1 MNKKSIASLEA
12 TPEQLLYAKILGWG
26 MYSGLLILFIT
37 FALYVFGIMDPYIS
51 LDKISNCW
59 SMSVHDYLECTG
71 IKDGW
76 AWVGMIAYGDF
87 VNFIGIVILC
97 CHCAD
102 PFEKQGYRLCDYG
115 ATRSHYSQ
123 RCCQWVSFRWR
134 ALALFVILFV
144 IFYKI
149 SSGYSYS
156 SESISNRLIL
166 RQRDTRSMPIIFA
179 AWVLFPSHLFSTHL
193 T

>member
-87 VNFIGIVILC
+87 VNFIGIVILAGVTIMC
-97 CHCAD
+97 YAAIVPTLLKNRD
-102 PFEKQGYRLCDYG
+102 IVY
-115 ATRSHYSQ
+115 AIM
-123 RCCQWVSFRWR
+123 
-134 ALALFVILFV
+134 ALLEVIIL
-144 IFYKI
+144 
-149 SSGYSYS
+149 SAAASGFLS
-156 SESISNRLIL
+156 
-166 RQRDTRSMPIIFA
+166 
-179 AWVLFPSHLFSTHL
+179 VGGH
-193 T
+193 